1 MFPQTSLHWQ
11 ILIEI
16 FLVCAL
22 ELCRAA
28 LMTQSWLVRIEA
40 LCDCSGVTYLTVMVT
55 LRVGRRPLQLHFLT
69 WSWGPWRSVPRRS
82 QPSTWAGVG
91 SWGILQGGPR
101 VTNTGGIVLSV
112 LQPGYQPLVLLAEVA
127 AHQGGLANYHHV
139 LGRRGVNSDTTHTR
153 GVRMAHLWGQ
163 GKVGPAHSFLQ
174 RNIGC
179 CSGGAFPL
187 SSLIGR
193 LGSF

>member
-40 LCDCSGVTYLTVMVT
+40 LCDCSGVTYLTVLVT

-82 QPSTWAGVG
+82 QASARAGVG
-91 SWGILQGGPR
+91 SWGIFQRRPG
-101 VTNTGGIVLSV
+101 VTNTGRVVLSV
-112 LQPGYQPLVLLAEVA
+112 LQPGYQPLVLLPEVA

-139 LGRRGVNSDTTHTR
+139 LGRRGVNIQMRNTS
-153 GVRMAHLWGQ
+153 GVTMGHLWGQ
-163 GKVGPAHSFLQ
+163 GKVGSAHSFLQ
-174 RNIGC
+174 GNIGC

-187 SSLIGR
+187 PSLIGR